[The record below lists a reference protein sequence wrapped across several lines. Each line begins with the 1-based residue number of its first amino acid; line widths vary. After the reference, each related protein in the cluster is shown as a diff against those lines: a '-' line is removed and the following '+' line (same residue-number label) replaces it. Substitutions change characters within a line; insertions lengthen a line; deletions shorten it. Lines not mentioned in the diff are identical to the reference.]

1 MEDAA
6 WTTRLLDAY
15 SRTIVAVAERVGP
28 SVASLAVP
36 GRGSGSGVV
45 LAPDGLVV
53 TNQHVVAG
61 AREARI
67 RLGDGREGTARLL
80 GSDADTDLA
89 LLRTDL
95 ADLPPV
101 RLGDS
106 ARLRQGQVAV
116 AIGAP
121 LGFEATVTA
130 GVVSALGRTLTGR
143 PGRPIEDVIQT
154 DAALNPGSSGG
165 ALATSAG
172 ELVGINTA
180 IIRGAQGICFA
191 IASNTVAF
199 VVGQILRFGTVR
211 RGWIGVAAGTVPLP
225 RRVADAL
232 GAPQATAVMIQ
243 SVEPGGP
250 AAAAGLRSGDILL
263 TARRRTRDR
272 PRRPPP
278 PPRLRR
284 HRPAAA
290 RPPHPRRPLPRP
302 RADPRR
308 APVRTGARG
317 LARTPPSPAGSGSAG
332 RAGIGPTRPTP
343 LLARCRAAL
352 PESPGRRRLV
362 PAWGRRPGGPPRS
375 ANPCPC
381 RSSALASA
389 GPVPG
394 R

>member
-1 MEDAA
+1 MEDAGE
-6 WTTRLLDAY
+6 RLLDAY

-165 ALATSAG
+165 ALASSAG

-191 IASNTVAF
+191 IAANTVAF

-263 TARRRTRDR
+263 TLDGSPVTGPDAL
-272 PRRPPP
+272 
-278 PPRLRR
+278 LRR
-284 HRPAAA
+284 LASDAIG
-290 RPPHPRRPLPRP
+290 RPLP
-302 RADPRR
+302 
-308 APVRTGARG
+308 AR
-317 LARTPPSPAGSGSAG
+317 LI
-332 RAGIGPTRPTP
+332 RAGHFLDLALTPAERPS
-343 LLARCRAAL
+343 ARARAA
-352 PESPGRRRLV
+352 
-362 PAWGRRPGGPPRS
+362 
-375 ANPCPC
+375 
-381 RSSALASA
+381 
-389 GPVPG
+389 
-394 R
+394 

>member
-1 MEDAA
+1 MDDEA
-6 WTTRLLDAY
+6 LLDAY

-28 SVASLAVP
+28 SVASLAVR
-36 GRGSGSGVV
+36 GRGGGSGVV

-53 TNQHVVAG
+53 TNQHVVG
-61 AREARI
+61 DAREAVVRI
-67 RLGDGREGTARLL
+67 SDGRESAARVL

-95 ADLPPV
+95 GDLPPV

-143 PGRPIEDVIQT
+143 AGRPIEDVIQT

-165 ALATSAG
+165 ALANSAG
-172 ELVGINTA
+172 ELVGISTA

-191 IASNTVAF
+191 IASNTAAF
-199 VVGQILRFGTVR
+199 VTGQILRFGMVR

-232 GAPQATAVMIQ
+232 GAPQATAVMIREVQ
-243 SVEPGGP
+243 PGAP

-263 TARRRTRDR
+263 SLDGAPVTGPDAL
-272 PRRPPP
+272 
-278 PPRLRR
+278 LRR
-284 HRPAAA
+284 LASDAIG
-290 RPPHPRRPLPRP
+290 RPLP
-302 RADPRR
+302 
-308 APVRTGARG
+308 AR
-317 LARTPPSPAGSGSAG
+317 LIRAG
-332 RAGIGPTRPTP
+332 RFLDLALTPAERP
-343 LLARCRAAL
+343 AERARAA
-352 PESPGRRRLV
+352 
-362 PAWGRRPGGPPRS
+362 
-375 ANPCPC
+375 
-381 RSSALASA
+381 
-389 GPVPG
+389 
-394 R
+394 

>member
-1 MEDAA
+1 M
-6 WTTRLLDAY
+6 
-15 SRTIVAVAERVGP
+15 AERVGP
-28 SVASLAVP
+28 AVARSPCAAAAAARAWCV
-36 GRGSGSGVV
+36 
-45 LAPDGLVV
+45 APDGLVV
-53 TNQHVVAG
+53 TNQHVVG
-61 AREARI
+61 DAREAMVRI
-67 RLGDGREGTARLL
+67 GDGRESAARVL

-95 ADLPPV
+95 GDLPPV

-143 PGRPIEDVIQT
+143 AGRPIEDVIQT

-165 ALATSAG
+165 ALANSAG
-172 ELVGINTA
+172 ELVGISTA

-191 IASNTVAF
+191 IASNTAAF
-199 VVGQILRFGTVR
+199 VTGQILRFGTVR

-243 SVEPGGP
+243 SV
-250 AAAAGLRSGDILL
+250 AAGRPRRRRRPQERRHPPL
-263 TARRRTRDR
+263 ARRRPGDR
-272 PRRPPP
+272 PRRAPA

-290 RPPHPRRPLPRP
+290 GAADPRRPLPRP
-302 RADPRR
+302 RPHPRR
-308 APVRTGARG
+308 APA
-317 LARTPPSPAGSGSAG
+317 
-332 RAGIGPTRPTP
+332 RAGAGGLTRAPGPLIKSDSLLDIRVPYACHTRAI
-343 LLARCRAAL
+343 LK
-352 PESPGRRRLV
+352 ESP
-362 PAWGRRPGGPPRS
+362 
-375 ANPCPC
+375 
-381 RSSALASA
+381 
-389 GPVPG
+389 
-394 R
+394 